1 MTKFLLGLL
10 TLMTTLVIGG
20 IMLFQQSVTPL
31 YQVEAETNE
40 YVKEHADII
49 QVNDFYWYNGTEE
62 SYYTVD
68 GFNSDAER
76 QIVLVRQSD
85 GHVETY
91 NYDNTVS
98 EYDAYHQVMT
108 EASPSKILNMRIGM
122 TDDGTPMWEASFKD
136 KHGKMG
142 YYYIHLETSEV
153 LETITNL

>member
-31 YQVEAETNE
+31 YQVEAETSE

-68 GFNSDAER
+68 GFNSDTER

-108 EASPSKILNMRIGM
+108 EARPSKLLNMRIGM

-136 KHGKMG
+136 EHGKMG
-142 YYYIHLETSEV
+142 YYYIHLETGEV